1 MFPTFGMEILE
12 RKFLILQLSSESI
25 SIRNEKFCSY
35 EPIEGQAVHVIKAN
49 LFLPLIVQIDYL
61 FAFIFTINENFIPIP
76 VKFYHNFLNP
86 SMANRNASMN
96 FSNKCNSTVKKRKII
111 IKK

>member
-35 EPIEGQAVHVIKAN
+35 EPIEGQAVHIIKAN
-49 LFLPLIVQIDYL
+49 
-61 FAFIFTINENFIPIP
+61 
-76 VKFYHNFLNP
+76 
-86 SMANRNASMN
+86 
-96 FSNKCNSTVKKRKII
+96 
-111 IKK
+111 